1 MHCIHTN
8 ANATVTFR
16 SILCLFCQLFVSSKQ
31 VIVNICKQM
40 QRKAGNRTITD
51 GLIETSVK
59 QCTAQATYKHIKQEE
74 RVGTG

>member
-1 MHCIHTN
+1 MPM
-8 ANATVTFR
+8 
-16 SILCLFCQLFVSSKQ
+16 QLLHFDQYCVYFVNFFVSSKQ

-59 QCTAQATYKHIKQEE
+59 RCTAQATYKHIKQEE
-74 RVGTG
+74 RVETW